1 MPGLSRR
8 FRQIAGSDVKAGIIL
23 NLLVVLY
30 HILSVI
36 NTVRAERMAV
46 SCSSK
51 LTDGKW
57 KTINH
62 KVFAM
67 RYAENIEQFLL

>member
-8 FRQIAGSDVKAGIIL
+8 FWQIAGSDVKAGIIL